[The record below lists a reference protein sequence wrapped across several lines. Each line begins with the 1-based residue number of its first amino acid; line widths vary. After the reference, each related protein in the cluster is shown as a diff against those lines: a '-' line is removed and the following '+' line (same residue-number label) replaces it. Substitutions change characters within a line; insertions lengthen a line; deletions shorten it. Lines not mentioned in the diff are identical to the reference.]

1 MRKHCSEAPTNKQ
14 KTLVTKDEKTDKEVV
29 GQLIHGDRFAFTYL
43 YNNYADKVYYFA
55 LKYLRS
61 KEAAENLTQ
70 EVFVKL
76 WETHERLDP
85 EYSFNAYLFTI
96 ARNSIFNSHRKKRN
110 EIAYLNHLNQVFEH
124 AEFKTEQEFHLK
136 ELHAH
141 IEQCVD
147 QFPAQRQKVFRM
159 SRTEGFSHKEIASKL
174 GISEKT
180 IAAHIR
186 LALKTLR
193 KFLNENKI
201 YNLAFVFTICNGIIF
216 Q

>member
-1 MRKHCSEAPTNKQ
+1 M
-14 KTLVTKDEKTDKEVV
+14 VTKVEHTEKETV
-29 GQLIHGDRFAFTYL
+29 GQLIHGDRIAFTYL
-43 YNNYADKVYYFA
+43 YNDYADKVYYFA

-61 KEAAENLTQ
+61 QEAAENLTQ

-76 WETHERLDP
+76 WETRDRLDP
-85 EYSFNAYLFTI
+85 EFSFNAYLFTI
-96 ARNSIFNSHRKKRN
+96 ARNTIFNSHRKKRN
-110 EIAYLNHLNQVFEH
+110 ELAYLNHLNLVFNH

-136 ELHAH
+136 ELQVH

-147 QFPAQRQKVFRM
+147 KLPAQRQIVFRM
-159 SRTEGFSHKEIASKL
+159 SRTEGFSHKEIAMKL

-193 KFLNENKI
+193 KYLKENKI
-201 YNLAFVFTICNGIIF
+201 YILTFLCSLCKGFIF
-216 Q
+216 L